1 MSALYTAVRLA
12 GDWVTLPSA
21 LSLDGVFDTLVDA
34 LPLGTHRGQLRLAD
48 GQEVGFRATVTDVHG
63 EDGVTDG
70 EIFVDDANVAKLA
83 AAESELTRLRAA
95 LQAIADRQPAQH
107 VGEPHRGERH
117 VDKKSA
123 YYAGVFD
130 GRKDGLHE
138 ASSLAAK
145 ALGGGT

>member
-1 MSALYTAVRLA
+1 MSARVRYVVRSPDGAYRGEHRGAVI
-12 GDWVTLPSA
+12 GFGWVTDPLAAAFMSK
-21 LSLDGVFDTLVDA
+21 TDA
-34 LPLGTHRGQLRLAD
+34 AGCVAHMNRIAQPEHRGYAVERI
-48 GQEVGFRATVTDVHG
+48 EVPLIEQTARVRD
-63 EDGVTDG
+63 
-70 EIFVDDANVAKLA
+70 
-83 AAESELTRLRAA
+83 AESELTRLRAA

-107 VGEPHRGERH
+107 VGEPDRGERH